1 MIPIL
6 EQDNQEAQCLQSLKR
21 KEQGWSLNSS
31 PEIKNIPQVLNP
43 DKESLWARQPG
54 VGFTSPRAIPERR
67 ADRKEKEERN
77 QNDHF
82 R

>member
-6 EQDNQEAQCLQSLKR
+6 EQDNQEAQCLYSLKR
-21 KEQGWSLNSS
+21 KEQGWSLNS
-31 PEIKNIPQVLNP
+31 PEIKNIPQVLNL

-67 ADRKEKEERN
+67 ADRKEKRRKKLE
-77 QNDHF
+77 
-82 R
+82 